1 MEKTRGLIESSL
13 LKYSSCHVKSRVLK
27 CKWLPL
33 NILLNFFNHLNDHS
47 WWLAVSQAFTNSQI
61 RIGNQ
66 KQNIVSNYLN
76 KKHGKRRQKSL
87 IFNYFK
93 LLNRFSFHFLPVW
106 QKMYKQLLK
115 HARTET
121 FRNVAR
127 AVNFDALDFDPFTC
141 N

>member
-1 MEKTRGLIESSL
+1 MKNIFGKDARADRIFVTEIILLATSKAASL
-13 LKYSSCHVKSRVLK
+13 NVNG
-27 CKWLPL
+27 LPL
-33 NILLNFFNHLNDHS
+33 NILLNFFNHLNNHS
-47 WWLAVSQAFTNSQI
+47 RWLAVSQAFTNSQI

-87 IFNYFK
+87 IFYYFK
-93 LLNRFSFHFLPVW
+93 LLSRFSVHFLQVW

-127 AVNFDALDFDPFTC
+127 AM
-141 N
+141 